1 MRNTL
6 FGILF
11 LFILPLQAHQK
22 LPYLQKQGSTT
33 QLMVDGKPFLVIG
46 GELGNSSASSIEDI
60 ERIFPKL
67 QRMGLNTVLVP
78 AYWDLTEPQEG
89 KFDFTLTDKV
99 IQQARANDLK
109 VVFLWFGAWK
119 NSMSCYAPIWFK
131 EDYKKYPRAYTKAG
145 KPLEIASSFSENV
158 FQADSR
164 AFSQWM
170 KHIASVDKEEGTV
183 IMIQIEN
190 EIGMLEDARDY
201 SKEADKLFYAPV
213 PSLFIGYLQKNKRS
227 LHPEMLAKWE
237 SQGFKKKGTWQEV
250 FGADVY
256 TDEIFMAW
264 PYAQYVERMAKLARS
279 IYNIPLY
286 VNAAMNSRGR
296 KPGEYPSAGPL
307 AHLIDVWHYAAPNID
322 FLAPDLYDKGF
333 VDWVAKYKLHN
344 NPLFIPEIR
353 LEDNDGVRAFYV
365 FGADVYTDEIFMAW
379 SYAQYVERMAK
390 LARSIYNI
398 PLYVNAAMNSRGRKP
413 GEYPSA
419 GPLAHL
425 IDVWHYAAPNIDFL
439 APDLYDKGFVDWVA
453 KYKLHNNPLF
463 IPEIRLED
471 NDGVR
476 AFYVFG
482 EHDAIGFCPFSIESG
497 SDRADAPLVQSYI
510 KLKELMP
517 LLTKYQGK
525 GVMNGLL
532 FDEENKERILSYDD
546 LEITCRHYFTLPW
559 DPRARDGTVWPE
571 GGGVLLRLAPD
582 EYIVAGS
589 GLVLEFKK
597 QGENKMKSSPALGE
611 DGFASVGGKASKTEN
626 SWQGGMRA
634 GIGSVDEVNVNEDGS
649 LKYIRRLNG
658 DQDHQGRHVRIP
670 VGEFSILHVKLYE
683 YK

>member
-213 PSLFIGYLQKNKRS
+213 PSLFIDYLQKNKRS

-264 PYAQYVERMAKLARS
+264 
-279 IYNIPLY
+279 
-286 VNAAMNSRGR
+286 
-296 KPGEYPSAGPL
+296 
-307 AHLIDVWHYAAPNID
+307 
-322 FLAPDLYDKGF
+322 
-333 VDWVAKYKLHN
+333 
-344 NPLFIPEIR
+344 
-353 LEDNDGVRAFYV
+353 
-365 FGADVYTDEIFMAW
+365 
-379 SYAQYVERMAK
+379 SYASM
-390 LARSIYNI
+390 
-398 PLYVNAAMNSRGRKP
+398 
-413 GEYPSA
+413 
-419 GPLAHL
+419 
-425 IDVWHYAAPNIDFL
+425 
-439 APDLYDKGFVDWVA
+439 
-453 KYKLHNNPLF
+453 
-463 IPEIRLED
+463 
-471 NDGVR
+471 
-476 AFYVFG
+476 
-482 EHDAIGFCPFSIESG
+482 
-497 SDRADAPLVQSYI
+497 
-510 KLKELMP
+510 
-517 LLTKYQGK
+517 
-525 GVMNGLL
+525 
-532 FDEENKERILSYDD
+532 
-546 LEITCRHYFTLPW
+546 
-559 DPRARDGTVWPE
+559 
-571 GGGVLLRLAPD
+571 
-582 EYIVAGS
+582 
-589 GLVLEFKK
+589 
-597 QGENKMKSSPALGE
+597 
-611 DGFASVGGKASKTEN
+611 
-626 SWQGGMRA
+626 
-634 GIGSVDEVNVNEDGS
+634 
-649 LKYIRRLNG
+649 
-658 DQDHQGRHVRIP
+658 
-670 VGEFSILHVKLYE
+670 
-683 YK
+683 